1 MDTTINRRTSSFVSY
16 VVIAQSTNNS
26 VFIVEQF
33 FFLLIKYNYLEW
45 TRKSCFN
52 LLRFYCNEKK
62 YLRAKLRVKTKR
74 SSSKVNFSQDNIFF
88 SKIVYVF
95 KISSIAFSNLSTY
108 SRLRFPRIF
117 LEKKKK
123 KYAIEWDTVSSI
135 SPGLRAIESTHAD
148 LRLGRGVAWS
158 RACPRYRSRDDKGRG
173 NDGEKTFKV
182 VWENLKLFFFLFFQ
196 DSGINFWTLLF
207 TLNVFFSFFKLV

>member
-123 KYAIEWDTVSSI
+123 NMLS
-135 SPGLRAIESTHAD
+135 
-148 LRLGRGVAWS
+148 
-158 RACPRYRSRDDKGRG
+158 
-173 NDGEKTFKV
+173 
-182 VWENLKLFFFLFFQ
+182 
-196 DSGINFWTLLF
+196 SGIPFHRFHRVYERLNPPTRIYASVAALLDLARVPV
-207 TLNVFFSFFKLV
+207 TDRGTTKDEGTTEKRHLKWSGKI

>member
-117 LEKKKK
+117 LEKKKIC
-123 KYAIEWDTVSSI
+123 YRVGYRFVDFTGFTSDWIH
-135 SPGLRAIESTHAD
+135 PRGST
-148 LRLGRGVAWS
+148 
-158 RACPRYRSRDDKGRG
+158 PRSRRCLISRVSPLPIAGRQRTRERRRK
-173 NDGEKTFKV
+173 D
-182 VWENLKLFFFLFFQ
+182 
-196 DSGINFWTLLF
+196 I
-207 TLNVFFSFFKLV
+207 